1 MQCPCFVSFV
11 RLLDVARTAIGRK
24 SGAHSEFDD
33 SETLA
38 DALVRAYRTG
48 SLRLNLFPPEVTNRV
63 SDRPATSELAR
74 LELQHSDCATS
85 PLHISRRFPD
95 TISRQLILLLDG
107 TRDQQLV
114 ARDLIEIVQSSGTP
128 VYENGTLVEGP
139 DAIAAVVERH
149 VPEGLQSLAR
159 AGMLVR

>member
-1 MQCPCFVSFV
+1 
-11 RLLDVARTAIGRK
+11 
-24 SGAHSEFDD
+24 
-33 SETLA
+33 
-38 DALVRAYRTG
+38 
-48 SLRLNLFPPEVTNRV
+48 LNLFPPEVTNRV
-63 SDRPATSELAR
+63 SDRPATSELER